1 MKISTKLAL
10 FYVSVLAVFCLLSFG
25 LTAVLHSVTAG
36 YGALLDSPV
45 RQIDEARVVQVDF
58 KKQVQEWKDILL
70 RGHNPEDLI
79 IYTKQFHQQEDRVRT
94 GAQAL
99 SSQVQDAQARELLE
113 QFLAAH
119 EALGRQYEQAYEV
132 YVAGNADFKAADKVV
147 RGRDRPPTDLFD
159 KVVQRL
165 DALVEQSVR
174 AQARAARNA
183 RNAALGIAGGLLA
196 LIGIVGFFLVRDIVR
211 RLSRL
216 KAVSDRLALADISG
230 LTIDV
235 PGRDEIAA
243 FGTSMKGV
251 HAAIQELLH
260 LSSTESAVKV

>member
-25 LTAVLHSVTAG
+25 LTAVLRSVTAG
-36 YGALLDSPV
+36 YGALLNSPV

-70 RGHNPEDLI
+70 RGHNPDDLI
-79 IYTKQFHQQEDRVRT
+79 IYTKQFHTQEDRVRM

-99 SSQVQDAQARELLE
+99 YAQVQDAETRELLG
-113 QFLAAH
+113 QFIAAH
-119 EALGRQYEQAYEV
+119 AELGQKYEQAYQA
-132 YVAGNADFKAADKVV
+132 YVAGNADFKAADKIV

-159 KVVQRL
+159 TVVQRL
-165 DALVEQSVR
+165 DTLVGQSVR
-174 AQARAARNA
+174 AQEQSARNA
-183 RNAALGIAGGLLA
+183 RNAAFGIAGGLLA
-196 LIGIVGFFLVRDIVR
+196 LMGVIGFLLVRDIVH

-235 PGRDEIAA
+235 TGRDEIAE
-243 FGTSMKGV
+243 FGNSMKGV

-260 LSSTESAVKV
+260 LSSTESTVKV